1 MAKIHF
7 GTDGW
12 RAIIGEDFTVE
23 NLVKVIDASAR
34 TFKAAAIE
42 AGAAPENPGEL
53 IVGHDCR
60 LDAHAYSALAAV
72 VAAEHGFNVK
82 LTQDYCPTPA
92 LCWSVAHDDAAVGGI
107 MLTSSHNP
115 AEYLG
120 VKLRMTDGGASPKE
134 FTDIVEDVMYGDGAE
149 DADPEQPFDGD
160 PAIQALA
167 KLTIDQ
173 VKAAVESN
181 PEHPDAA
188 ILALVSVEAA
198 ETKPVQVVDLM
209 TPYLAALR
217 ELVDVDAIKAAGL
230 RVVIDPLFG
239 AGRGYLAG
247 LLTDMGVDVVEIDN
261 AEDPTFD
268 GLHPEP
274 IPPWVDRGLAKVAEE
289 KADALFINDGDA
301 DRIGAGDSEGNF
313 VNPHRIITLVT
324 KHMHDRGATG
334 RVVSTVTASALLE
347 RLCRKL
353 ELEFVSTPVGFK
365 WIYGEMEKGGVMIG
379 GEESGGIGLPGHVK
393 ERDGL
398 LMALLLTEM
407 MAKSGKDLG
416 TLVSEMLDELGTLEF
431 ARRGLTVSDK
441 QMEIFRN
448 ETMPNAKPFD
458 INGRAVIGDDR
469 RDGVKLMLEGDAWVM
484 MRPSGTEPLVRIYA
498 EAESV
503 DAVNQLL
510 DWAEQVV
517 LVPEE

>member
-1 MAKIHF
+1 MADIHF

-12 RAIIGEDFTVE
+12 RAIIGEDFTVP
-23 NLVKVIDASAR
+23 NLVKVVDASAR
-34 TFKAAAIE
+34 TFKAAALE
-42 AGAAPENPGEL
+42 AGATPEYPGVL

-60 LDAHAYSALAAV
+60 KDAHAYAALAAQ
-72 VAAEHGFNVK
+72 VAAEHGFTVK
-82 LTQDYCPTPA
+82 LTQDYCPTPT

-120 VKLRMTDGGASPKE
+120 VKLRMADGGASPKE
-134 FTDIVEDVMYGDGAE
+134 FTDVVESVMEESASPEPYDGN
-149 DADPEQPFDGD
+149 
-160 PAIQALA
+160 PAIAALA
-167 KLTIDQ
+167 KLDIAD
-173 VKAAVESN
+173 VRDAVQAN
-181 PEHPDAA
+181 PDNPGGA
-188 ILALVSVEAA
+188 IASLVPVEMAD
-198 ETKPVQVVDLM
+198 TKPVEVVDLM
-209 TPYLAALR
+209 TPYLEALQA
-217 ELVDVDAIKAAGL
+217 LVDVEAIRNAGL
-230 RVVIDPLFG
+230 HVVVDPLYG
-239 AGRGYLAG
+239 AGRGYLAN
-247 LLTDMGVDVVEIDN
+247 LLRGMGVEVTEIDN
-261 AEDPTFD
+261 ACDPTFD

-301 DRIGAGDSEGNF
+301 DRIGAGDSQGNF

-324 KHMHDRGATG
+324 KHMHDRGETG

-353 ELEFVSTPVGFK
+353 GLEFVSTPVGFK
-365 WIYGEMEKGGVMIG
+365 WIYGEMSKGGVMVG

-407 MAKSGKDLG
+407 MAQSGKDLG
-416 TLVSEMLDELGTLEF
+416 TLVQEMLDDLGTLEF
-431 ARRGLTVSDK
+431 ARRGLTVTDE
-441 QMEIFRN
+441 QMRVFRE
-448 ETMPNAKPFD
+448 ETIPNAKPFD
-458 INGRAVIGDDR
+458 INGRAVVGVDR
-469 RDGVKLMLEGDAWVM
+469 RDGVKLLLEGDAWVM

-498 EAESV
+498 EAETV

-510 DWAEQVV
+510 DWAEKVV
-517 LVPEE
+517 VTPA